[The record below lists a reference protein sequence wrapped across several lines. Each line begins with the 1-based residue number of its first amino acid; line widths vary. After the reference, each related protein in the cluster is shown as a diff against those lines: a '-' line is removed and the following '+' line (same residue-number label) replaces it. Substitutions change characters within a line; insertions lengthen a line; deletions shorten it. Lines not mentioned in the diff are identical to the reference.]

1 MRGKLRLQYALGSRL
16 ITSKPMLHFPKISDF
31 PLMSDDEI
39 AHLLESVFEQGE
51 DLIFNQFMIDLLA
64 NPFWM
69 AKKKASNK
77 LSDLILHL
85 SKSISDSDRSEP
97 SYHNQSHLKDVCL
110 SMTLLLKS
118 QLELFPL
125 ANTLS
130 PWKISDHES
139 LTLLLCS
146 ICHDLGHDGTTNRY
160 LFELEKKSIRLL
172 QEYLESTSL
181 ISFERKAI
189 INTIEPIIM
198 ATDPKYLP
206 TLLTKF
212 KLVGENLA
220 RSDCMSMLMVEA
232 DLLASALPK
241 KGEILGQRLSEEWQ
255 LANPEAAASVKT
267 DNGRLQFLEYIRF
280 ISPQSQTLAI
290 ERIRRLSINKLKSR
304 IRI

>member
-1 MRGKLRLQYALGSRL
+1 MRGKLRLQYSLGSRL

-110 SMTLLLKS
+110 
-118 QLELFPL
+118 
-125 ANTLS
+125 
-130 PWKISDHES
+130 
-139 LTLLLCS
+139 CS

-206 TLLTKF
+206 TLLTNF